1 MTENFA
7 VFDASP
13 SNDLNVLLDV
23 DVNGLYYYRHVATT
37 LASVANM

>member
-7 VFDASP
+7 VFDVSP
-13 SNDLNVLLDV
+13 SDALNVLLDE
-23 DVNGLYYYRHVATT
+23 DVNGLYYHRCGAAT